1 VICII
6 FILNKVFEMMIVIK
20 ENERQKKNYLN
31 YKKYIMLIK
40 ITSLINN
47 EVGLEEVTLAL
58 FSSFVTLV

>member
-1 VICII
+1 
-6 FILNKVFEMMIVIK
+6 MIVIK
-20 ENERQKKNYLN
+20 ENEKQKKNYLN